1 MFKSSVAVIG
11 HWLDATSQH
20 CTAGTV
26 KSDAVPIV
34 PDVED
39 VFEDYHDDLCWSQV
53 AELRVL
59 KHLAC
64 IVSTPLL
71 AHLGMY
77 SSHWMCVV
85 NLWMWHASGCDT
97 LVDLEVAV
105 WLLNMDSKKGYQI
118 MSLSEKMCPCVFRWV
133 HKCSNDNPVIFG
145 SGVSH

>member
-1 MFKSSVAVIG
+1 MVKVHLAT
-11 HWLDATSQH
+11 LDATLTAS

-59 KHLAC
+59 KHQAC

-85 NLWMWHASGCDT
+85 NL
-97 LVDLEVAV
+97 
-105 WLLNMDSKKGYQI
+105 
-118 MSLSEKMCPCVFRWV
+118 
-133 HKCSNDNPVIFG
+133 
-145 SGVSH
+145 